1 MFSTLLNRLNLWF
14 EKLPDRARRRRKLV
28 WSIFIA
34 LTLLIVSGGAF
45 VKIDMTLDSFFQDD
59 DPTKLEMNRF
69 RALFGSD
76 EVAYVIYKARDGDVF
91 SEKSLRLVREIQ
103 EELLHYRLYLSAGEM
118 SPLDHITDV
127 KTILNVSF
135 MEAGEDSLISRNFI
149 GDIIP
154 QTNEEREK
162 IRKAALEHPDYPLLY
177 ISENT
182 EYGAII
188 IRTDF
193 GTKIKGEPYSA
204 PYRDDFAESTQEHT
218 NNTENFG
225 FEEFE
230 SEEEAFDVGSE
241 NVAVIELGQ
250 TGGLPE
256 FETPGMP
263 DYAEFMRVLN
273 AKLGQAKFS
282 EHLEFHPV
290 GNPPLMAF
298 FNDVIV
304 EEIGLVSALSI
315 VLIAVVLWI
324 LFRSFS
330 AVVWPLVIIIVTL
343 LWVVGLIGWTVET
356 MSMML
361 NIIIFL
367 VLAIGVA
374 DTVHILSGYLFF
386 RNHGESHE
394 EALRSV
400 FRKTALACMLTSI
413 TTMIGMFSLLLV
425 PIKPIQSFGLFSGIG
440 VFIAFLLTV
449 FVLPLMLDLWSP
461 YAKNPKAS
469 LTKKKHRLDDD
480 GQRMHFVQ
488 SILRKVEPL
497 SYRFPLAVTLSFV
510 LAAVILAY
518 GMTKVKIDTN
528 MVNIIK
534 EGQPM
539 RTTYNLVDRFMGGS
553 GSAEI
558 LVNTGKIDGLK
569 DPRIL
574 NAMDDLQI
582 FVKNEFPHLVTKS
595 TSLVNISKDS
605 FKALNE
611 GQDSMYVIPDDP
623 GILANTLFMFNNAN
637 PKERRRMV
645 TDDYSLGRI
654 SVNLRNSGSQEYND
668 MIFRIHNF
676 ADRRF
681 AELKSDYP
689 KLKVRVTGTLAM
701 LSQMTDYISWS
712 QVRSFGLALIVI
724 SLLLLLVFS
733 SYRAGMVALLP
744 NIFPVLTIF
753 GIMGYLE
760 ISLDTDTLLV
770 APITIGIA
778 VDDTIHFLTNYRAE
792 VSKHGNIKEGIIK
805 TFRETGQAITF
816 TSIILSIGFLIFLMS
831 SHQGLS
837 NFGIMS
843 AIAFFTALLA
853 DLFLLPSMCLLF
865 NVRFKSETANL
876 KEAVK

>member
-69 RALFGSD
+69 RSLFGSD

-518 GMTKVKIDTN
+518 GITKVKIDTN

>member
-69 RALFGSD
+69 RSLFGSD

-193 GTKIKGEPYSA
+193 GTKIKGEPYST

-518 GMTKVKIDTN
+518 GITKVKIDTN

>member
-69 RALFGSD
+69 RSLFGSD

-135 MEAGEDSLISRNFI
+135 MEAGEGSLISRNFI

-461 YAKNPKAS
+461 YSKTRKRALQK
-469 LTKKKHRLDDD
+469 R
-480 GQRMHFVQ
+480 
-488 SILRKVEPL
+488 SI
-497 SYRFPLAVTLSFV
+497 AWT
-510 LAAVILAY
+510 
-518 GMTKVKIDTN
+518 MTD
-528 MVNIIK
+528 
-534 EGQPM
+534 
-539 RTTYNLVDRFMGGS
+539 
-553 GSAEI
+553 
-558 LVNTGKIDGLK
+558 
-569 DPRIL
+569 
-574 NAMDDLQI
+574 NAC
-582 FVKNEFPHLVTKS
+582 
-595 TSLVNISKDS
+595 
-605 FKALNE
+605 
-611 GQDSMYVIPDDP
+611 
-623 GILANTLFMFNNAN
+623 TLFRVSC
-637 PKERRRMV
+637 E
-645 TDDYSLGRI
+645 
-654 SVNLRNSGSQEYND
+654 
-668 MIFRIHNF
+668 
-676 ADRRF
+676 
-681 AELKSDYP
+681 KS
-689 KLKVRVTGTLAM
+689 
-701 LSQMTDYISWS
+701 
-712 QVRSFGLALIVI
+712 
-724 SLLLLLVFS
+724 
-733 SYRAGMVALLP
+733 
-744 NIFPVLTIF
+744 N
-753 GIMGYLE
+753 
-760 ISLDTDTLLV
+760 
-770 APITIGIA
+770 
-778 VDDTIHFLTNYRAE
+778 H
-792 VSKHGNIKEGIIK
+792 
-805 TFRETGQAITF
+805 
-816 TSIILSIGFLIFLMS
+816 
-831 SHQGLS
+831 
-837 NFGIMS
+837 
-843 AIAFFTALLA
+843 
-853 DLFLLPSMCLLF
+853 
-865 NVRFKSETANL
+865 
-876 KEAVK
+876 

>member
-69 RALFGSD
+69 RSLFGSD

-518 GMTKVKIDTN
+518 GITKVKIDTN

-582 FVKNEFPHLVTKS
+582 FLKNEFPHLVTKS

-712 QVRSFGLALIVI
+712 QVRSFGLALVVI

>member
-69 RALFGSD
+69 RSLFGSD

-273 AKLGQAKFS
+273 AKLEQAKFS

-623 GILANTLFMFNNAN
+623 VILANTLFMFNNAN

>member
-69 RALFGSD
+69 RSLFGSD

-469 LTKKKHRLDDD
+469 LTNKKHRLDDD

>member
-69 RALFGSD
+69 RSLFGSD

-816 TSIILSIGFLIFLMS
+816 TSIILSVGFLIFLMS

>member
-69 RALFGSD
+69 RSLFGSD

-263 DYAEFMRVLN
+263 DYAEFMRALN
-273 AKLGQAKFS
+273 AKLGQAKYS

-712 QVRSFGLALIVI
+712 QVRSFGLALVVI

-816 TSIILSIGFLIFLMS
+816 TSIILSVGFLIFLMS

>member
-69 RALFGSD
+69 RSLFGSD

-118 SPLDHITDV
+118 PPLDHITDV

-623 GILANTLFMFNNAN
+623 VILANTLFMFNNAN

>member
-69 RALFGSD
+69 RSLFGSD
-76 EVAYVIYKARDGDVF
+76 EVAYVIYKARDSDVF
-91 SEKSLRLVREIQ
+91 SEKSLRLVSEIQ

-518 GMTKVKIDTN
+518 GITKVKIDTN

>member
-69 RALFGSD
+69 RSLFGSD

>member
-69 RALFGSD
+69 RSLFGSD

-273 AKLGQAKFS
+273 AKLGQAKYS
-282 EHLEFHPV
+282 KHLEFHPV

>member
-69 RALFGSD
+69 RSLFGSD

-103 EELLHYRLYLSAGEM
+103 EELLHYRLYLPAGET

-469 LTKKKHRLDDD
+469 LTKKKHRLDND

-816 TSIILSIGFLIFLMS
+816 TSIILSVGFLIFLMS

>member
-69 RALFGSD
+69 RSLFGSD
-76 EVAYVIYKARDGDVF
+76 EVAYVIYKARDSDVF
-91 SEKSLRLVREIQ
+91 SEKSLRLVSEIQ

>member
-1 MFSTLLNRLNLWF
+1 MISTQLNRINLWF
-14 EKLPDRARRRRKLV
+14 EKLPDRARQHRKWV
-28 WSIFIA
+28 WSLFIA

-45 VKIDMTLDSFFQDD
+45 VKIDMTIDSFFQDD

-69 RALFGSD
+69 RSLFGSD

-103 EELLHYRLYLSAGEM
+103 EELLNYRLYLPSAET

-127 KTILNVSF
+127 KTILNVSY
-135 MEAGEDSLISRNFI
+135 MEAGEDALISRNFI
-149 GDIIP
+149 GDRIP
-154 QTNEEREK
+154 QTDEEREK
-162 IRKAALEHPDYPLLY
+162 IRKTALEHPDYPLLY

-193 GTKIKGEPYSA
+193 GTKIKSEPFS
-204 PYRDDFAESTQEHT
+204 DDFVENTQGLS
-218 NNTENFG
+218 NDAENFG
-225 FEEFE
+225 FEEFD
-230 SEEEAFDVGSE
+230 EEVDSFDVGSE
-241 NVAVIELGQ
+241 NVAMIELGQ
-250 TGGLPE
+250 SGGLPE

-263 DYAEFMRVLN
+263 DYAEFMRALN
-273 AKLGQAKFS
+273 AKFEQAKYS

-343 LWVVGLIGWTVET
+343 LWVVGLIGWSVET

-367 VLAIGVA
+367 ILAIGVA
-374 DTVHILSGYLFF
+374 DTVHILSGYMFF

-394 EALRSV
+394 QALRSV
-400 FRKTALACMLTSI
+400 FRKTALACLLTSI

-425 PIKPIQSFGLFSGIG
+425 PIKPIQSFGLFAGIG
-440 VFIAFLLTV
+440 VFIAFLFTV
-449 FVLPLMLDLWSP
+449 FVLPLMLDIWSP
-461 YAKNPKAS
+461 YTENPKEK
-469 LTKKKHRLDDD
+469 LTKKKHLVDDE

-488 SILRKVEPL
+488 YILRKVEPL

-534 EGQPM
+534 EGQPL
-539 RTTYNLVDRFMGGS
+539 RATYALVDRFMGGA

-558 LVNTGKIDGLK
+558 LVNSGKMDGLK
-569 DPRIL
+569 DPRVL
-574 NAMDDLQI
+574 KAMEDLQI

-595 TSLVNISKDS
+595 NSLVNITKDS

-654 SVNLRNSGSQEYND
+654 SVNLRNAGSQEYND
-668 MIFRIHNF
+668 MILRIHNF
-676 ADRRF
+676 ADERF

-689 KLKVRVTGTLAM
+689 QIKVRVTGTLAM

-753 GIMGYLE
+753 GIMGYLG

-778 VDDTIHFLTNYRAE
+778 VDDTIHFLTHYRTE

-805 TFRETGQAITF
+805 AFRETGQAIAF

-853 DLFLLPSMCLLF
+853 DLFLLPSMCMLF
-865 NVRFKSETANL
+865 KVRFKPESVNPETA
-876 KEAVK
+876 VS

>member
-69 RALFGSD
+69 RSLFGSD

-518 GMTKVKIDTN
+518 GITKVKIDTN

-558 LVNTGKIDGLK
+558 LVNSGKIDGLK

>member
-69 RALFGSD
+69 RSLFGSD

-218 NNTENFG
+218 NNTENIG

-518 GMTKVKIDTN
+518 GITKVKIDTN

>member
-69 RALFGSD
+69 RSLFGSD

-162 IRKAALEHPDYPLLY
+162 IRKAALEHPDYPLVY

-518 GMTKVKIDTN
+518 GITKVKIDTN

-534 EGQPM
+534 EGQSM

>member
-273 AKLGQAKFS
+273 AKLEQAKFS

-611 GQDSMYVIPDDP
+611 GQDSMYVIPYDP

>member
-1 MFSTLLNRLNLWF
+1 
-14 EKLPDRARRRRKLV
+14 
-28 WSIFIA
+28 
-34 LTLLIVSGGAF
+34 
-45 VKIDMTLDSFFQDD
+45 
-59 DPTKLEMNRF
+59 
-69 RALFGSD
+69 
-76 EVAYVIYKARDGDVF
+76 
-91 SEKSLRLVREIQ
+91 
-103 EELLHYRLYLSAGEM
+103 
-118 SPLDHITDV
+118 
-127 KTILNVSF
+127 
-135 MEAGEDSLISRNFI
+135 
-149 GDIIP
+149 
-154 QTNEEREK
+154 
-162 IRKAALEHPDYPLLY
+162 
-177 ISENT
+177 
-182 EYGAII
+182 
-188 IRTDF
+188 
-193 GTKIKGEPYSA
+193 
-204 PYRDDFAESTQEHT
+204 
-218 NNTENFG
+218 
-225 FEEFE
+225 
-230 SEEEAFDVGSE
+230 
-241 NVAVIELGQ
+241 
-250 TGGLPE
+250 
-256 FETPGMP
+256 
-263 DYAEFMRVLN
+263 
-273 AKLGQAKFS
+273 
-282 EHLEFHPV
+282 
-290 GNPPLMAF
+290 
-298 FNDVIV
+298 
-304 EEIGLVSALSI
+304 
-315 VLIAVVLWI
+315 
-324 LFRSFS
+324 
-330 AVVWPLVIIIVTL
+330 
-343 LWVVGLIGWTVET
+343 
-356 MSMML
+356 
-361 NIIIFL
+361 
-367 VLAIGVA
+367 
-374 DTVHILSGYLFF
+374 
-386 RNHGESHE
+386 
-394 EALRSV
+394 
-400 FRKTALACMLTSI
+400 
-413 TTMIGMFSLLLV
+413 
-425 PIKPIQSFGLFSGIG
+425 
-440 VFIAFLLTV
+440 
-449 FVLPLMLDLWSP
+449 
-461 YAKNPKAS
+461 
-469 LTKKKHRLDDD
+469 
-480 GQRMHFVQ
+480 MHFVQ

>member
-69 RALFGSD
+69 RSLFGSD

-135 MEAGEDSLISRNFI
+135 MEAGEGSLISRNFI

-816 TSIILSIGFLIFLMS
+816 TSIILSVGFLIFLMS

>member
-1 MFSTLLNRLNLWF
+1 
-14 EKLPDRARRRRKLV
+14 
-28 WSIFIA
+28 
-34 LTLLIVSGGAF
+34 
-45 VKIDMTLDSFFQDD
+45 MTLDSFFQYD

-69 RALFGSD
+69 RSLFGSD

-193 GTKIKGEPYSA
+193 GTKIKGEPYST

-518 GMTKVKIDTN
+518 GITKVKIDTN

>member
-69 RALFGSD
+69 RSLFGSD

-518 GMTKVKIDTN
+518 GITKVKIDTN

-837 NFGIMS
+837 NFG
-843 AIAFFTALLA
+843 T
-853 DLFLLPSMCLLF
+853 
-865 NVRFKSETANL
+865 
-876 KEAVK
+876 

>member
-135 MEAGEDSLISRNFI
+135 MEAGEGSLISRNFI

-518 GMTKVKIDTN
+518 GITKVKIDTN

-582 FVKNEFPHLVTKS
+582 FLKNEFPHLVTKS

>member
-69 RALFGSD
+69 RSLFGSD

-518 GMTKVKIDTN
+518 GITKVKIDTN

-623 GILANTLFMFNNAN
+623 VILANTLFMFNNAN

-712 QVRSFGLALIVI
+712 QVRSFGLALVVI

>member
-69 RALFGSD
+69 RSLFGSD

-853 DLFLLPSMCLLF
+853 DLFLLPSMCMLF
-865 NVRFKSETANL
+865 KVRFKPESVNPETA
-876 KEAVK
+876 VS

>member
-69 RALFGSD
+69 RSLFGSD

-865 NVRFKSETANL
+865 NVRFKSETATVAAN
-876 KEAVK
+876 A

>member
-69 RALFGSD
+69 RSLFGSD

-273 AKLGQAKFS
+273 AKLEQAKFS

-469 LTKKKHRLDDD
+469 LTKKKHRLDND

>member
-518 GMTKVKIDTN
+518 GITKVKIDTN

>member
-69 RALFGSD
+69 RSLFGSD

-188 IRTDF
+188 IRTYF

-518 GMTKVKIDTN
+518 GITKVKIDTN

-623 GILANTLFMFNNAN
+623 VILANTLFMFNNAN

-865 NVRFKSETANL
+865 NVRFQSETANL
-876 KEAVK
+876 KEAVN

>member
-69 RALFGSD
+69 RSLFGSD

-469 LTKKKHRLDDD
+469 LTKKKHRLDND

-816 TSIILSIGFLIFLMS
+816 TSIILSVGFLIFLMS

>member
-69 RALFGSD
+69 RSLFGSD

-273 AKLGQAKFS
+273 AKLEQAKFS

>member
-69 RALFGSD
+69 RSLFGSD

-103 EELLHYRLYLSAGEM
+103 EELLHYRLYLPAGET

-469 LTKKKHRLDDD
+469 LTKKKHRLDND

-623 GILANTLFMFNNAN
+623 VILANTLFMFNNAN

>member
-69 RALFGSD
+69 RSLFGSD

-712 QVRSFGLALIVI
+712 QVRSFGMALIVI

-816 TSIILSIGFLIFLMS
+816 TSIILSVGFLIFLMS

>member
-103 EELLHYRLYLSAGEM
+103 EELLHYRLYLPAGEM

-400 FRKTALACMLTSI
+400 FRKTALACMLTSL

>member
-69 RALFGSD
+69 RSLFGSD

-518 GMTKVKIDTN
+518 GITKVKIDTN

-816 TSIILSIGFLIFLMS
+816 TSIILSVGFLIFLMS

>member
-69 RALFGSD
+69 RSLFGSD

-400 FRKTALACMLTSI
+400 FRKTALACMLTSL